1 MRSGRPCPLASP
13 RASLTRESGRL
24 AGRDRGRGK
33 RGRMRLF
40 VAVNFPARLRQK
52 IARLSRPMQEAGI
65 PGRWAGAD
73 QIHLTLKFIGEVSP
87 PDLDEIRGALVHVA
101 ASFRPFELAF
111 GPIGAFPSPRRPQV
125 VWLGVEPSPELRFV
139 KDDLERRLSELGV
152 ARESRPYQ
160 PHITLGRAPRD
171 AEAGEFRR
179 FEEVTRSLGLLDVYR
194 VTHLDLMKSRLGPD
208 GAEHTRLTA
217 ANLGKRG

>member
-1 MRSGRPCPLASP
+1 
-13 RASLTRESGRL
+13 
-24 AGRDRGRGK
+24 
-33 RGRMRLF
+33 MRLF

-65 PGRWAGAD
+65 PGRWAGPE
-73 QIHLTLKFIGEVSP
+73 QIHLTLKFIGEVP
-87 PDLDEIRGALVHVA
+87 AEEVAGITDALVQVA

-111 GPIGAFPSPRRPQV
+111 GPIGAFPSPRRPRV
-125 VWLGVEPSPELRFV
+125 VWLGVEPTPALRFV
-139 KDDLERRLSELGV
+139 KDDVERRLSELGV

-160 PHITLGRAPRD
+160 PHITLGRAPRE

-179 FEEVTRSLGLLDVYR
+179 FEEVTRSLRVPDVYR

-208 GAEHTRLTA
+208 GAEHTRLSA
-217 ANLGKRG
+217 ANLGRRG

>member
-1 MRSGRPCPLASP
+1 
-13 RASLTRESGRL
+13 
-24 AGRDRGRGK
+24 
-33 RGRMRLF
+33 MRLF

-65 PGRWAGAD
+65 PGRWTGAD
-73 QIHLTLKFIGEVSP
+73 QIHLTLKFIGEVP
-87 PDLDEIRGALVHVA
+87 EADVA
-101 ASFRPFELAF
+101 AIADALARVAGSFRPFELMF
-111 GPIGAFPSPRRPQV
+111 GPIGAFPSPRLPHV
-125 VWLGVEPSPELRFV
+125 VWLGVEPTPELRFV
-139 KDDLERRLSELGV
+139 KDDLERSLSGLGV

-179 FEEVTRSLGLLDVYR
+179 FEEVTRSLGLSDVYR
-194 VTHLDLMKSRLGPD
+194 VTHLDLMQSQLRSD

-217 ANLGKRG
+217 ANLGRRN